1 MHCVDGFVYR
11 KEAKMGL
18 RIATNVASL
27 ATQRQLASTNEKQT
41 KQFQRI
47 ASGQRITSAGDDAAG
62 LAISENMRAQIR
74 STQQAERNAN
84 DGISL
89 VQVAEGGMFEA
100 SNILVRM
107 RELAIQASS
116 DTIGDTERGF
126 IDQEIQSLKEEVDRI
141 AAVTEF
147 NGTPLLSGG
156 EDLEIQVGIR
166 AGEDSRVTFAVSENN
181 LSTDSLGISGLSAE
195 SRDGARNMLDAVD
208 GAFDQ
213 LNAGRARLGAMQNKL
228 QSTVNNLRISNEN
241 LSQAR
246 GRIADTDI
254 AAASSEL
261 IQSNILSQAGIAV
274 LAQANAAPTKALQ
287 LI

>member
-1 MHCVDGFVYR
+1 
-11 KEAKMGL
+11 MGL

-27 ATQRQLASTNEKQT
+27 STQRQLARTNEKQA

-62 LAISENMRAQIR
+62 LSISENMRAQIR
-74 STQQAERNAN
+74 STKQAERNAN

-107 RELAIQASS
+107 RELAIQAAS

-126 IDQEIQSLKEEVDRI
+126 IDQEIQSLKGEIDRI
-141 AAVTEF
+141 ANVTEF

-156 EDLEIQVGIR
+156 EDLELQVGIR
-166 AGEDSRVTFAVSENN
+166 SGEDSRVIFRVSENN
-181 LSTDSLGISGLSAE
+181 LSTDSLGISGVSTE
-195 SRDGARNMLDAVD
+195 SKDTSRDMLDAID
-208 GAFDQ
+208 NAFDQ

-228 QSTVNNLRISNEN
+228 QSTVNNLRISSEN
-241 LSQAR
+241 LSAAR

-254 AAASSEL
+254 AAATSKL
-261 IQSNILSQAGIAV
+261 IQQNILSQAGISV
-274 LAQANAAPTKALQ
+274 LSQANSEPTKALQ

>member
-1 MHCVDGFVYR
+1 
-11 KEAKMGL
+11 MGL

-27 ATQRQLASTNEKQT
+27 ATQRQLASTNEKQA

-62 LAISENMRAQIR
+62 LSISENMRAQIR
-74 STQQAERNAN
+74 STAQAERNAN

-89 VQVAEGGMFEA
+89 VQVAEGGMYEA

-107 RELAIQASS
+107 RELAIQAAS
-116 DTIGDTERGF
+116 DSVGNTERGF
-126 IDQEIQSLKEEVDRI
+126 INQEIQSLKGEVDRI
-141 AAVTEF
+141 ASVTEF
-147 NGTPLLSGG
+147 NGTKLLSGG
-156 EDLEIQVGIR
+156 DDLELQVGIR
-166 AGEDSRVTFAVSENN
+166 GGEDSRVVFAVSENN
-181 LSTDSLGISGLSAE
+181 LSTDSLGISGVSTE
-195 SRDGARNMLDAVD
+195 SRDSSRDMLESIDN
-208 GAFDQ
+208 AFDQ

-241 LSQAR
+241 LSAAR

-254 AAASSEL
+254 AAATSEL
-261 IQSNILSQAGIAV
+261 IQQNILNQAGISV
-274 LAQANAAPTKALQ
+274 LAQANSSPKNVLQ

>member
-1 MHCVDGFVYR
+1 
-11 KEAKMGL
+11 MGL

-27 ATQRQLASTNEKQT
+27 ATQRQLSATNEKQA

-62 LAISENMRAQIR
+62 LSISENMRAQIR
-74 STQQAERNAN
+74 SGVQAERNAN

-126 IDQEIQSLKEEVDRI
+126 INQEITSLKEEVDRI

-147 NGTPLLSGG
+147 NGTQLLSGG

-166 AGEDSRVTFAVSENN
+166 SGEESRVVFAVSENN
-181 LSTDSLGISGLSAE
+181 LSSDSLGISGASTE
-195 SRDGARNMLDAVD
+195 SRDSARDMLESVD
-208 GAFDQ
+208 NAFDQ

-246 GRIADTDI
+246 SRIADTDI

-261 IQSNILSQAGIAV
+261 IQRNILSQAGISV
-274 LAQANAAPTKALQ
+274 LAQANSAPTSALQ
-287 LI
+287 LL